1 MNLSAIKKVT
11 AVHNDIL
18 KTKVVLYDSS
28 LDSFEKDLVFE
39 DNTSEDILENNETVE
54 TSITEEDIFFEEEL
68 LEETETLEEI
78 TNEGPSELNI
88 EETLKEEEINL
99 LKEEIKI
106 KFPEIDP
113 YGKYEPMSLEIRR
126 SDNLMDSMKVSEN
139 YSENETLTEIEET
152 LSMEVS
158 DIDSEVSDVESTDE
172 LLSIEDSTRDNV
184 IESRNSVAVLA
195 TAQTSSG
202 NGTLNSNMGTYYW
215 TGIIS
220 QDGTCI
226 DWELST
232 TEYITG
238 ASAWYQ
244 MFSSGNASNTQW
256 TSTVR
261 FRTTINA
268 GASTTIPYYSI
279 NFLPNARNANARIA
293 YGPNNS
299 APAD

>member
-1 MNLSAIKKVT
+1 
-11 AVHNDIL
+11 
-18 KTKVVLYDSS
+18 
-28 LDSFEKDLVFE
+28 
-39 DNTSEDILENNETVE
+39 
-54 TSITEEDIFFEEEL
+54 
-68 LEETETLEEI
+68 
-78 TNEGPSELNI
+78 
-88 EETLKEEEINL
+88 
-99 LKEEIKI
+99 
-106 KFPEIDP
+106 
-113 YGKYEPMSLEIRR
+113 MSLEIRR

-139 YSENETLTEIEET
+139 YSENETLTETEET

-220 QDGTCI
+220 QDGTYI
-226 DWELST
+226 DWELLT

-238 ASAWYQ
+238 ASAYAILEYYILSTMSISNVQVVSGRTPVSITRNNQTWYQ

-261 FRTTINA
+261 FRMTINA